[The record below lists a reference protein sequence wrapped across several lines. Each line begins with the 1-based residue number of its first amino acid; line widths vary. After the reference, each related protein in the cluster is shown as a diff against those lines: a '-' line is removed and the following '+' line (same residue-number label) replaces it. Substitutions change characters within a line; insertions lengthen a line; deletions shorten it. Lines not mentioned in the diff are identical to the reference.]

1 MYGKKNPCSLDK
13 QLSIIRTKNLPNY
26 DLYKQA
32 IGLMDNGTSADT
44 VATQLGIGRG
54 VCFKLK
60 NRSHLFFKA
69 FPELVQFKAS

>member
-1 MYGKKNPCSLDK
+1 
-13 QLSIIRTKNLPNY
+13 
-26 DLYKQA
+26 
-32 IGLMDNGTSADT
+32 MDNGTSADT